1 MDAGQKEKL
10 ARYLRNAE
18 PFLWGVI
25 PGNKKAVLAALR
37 TNLKELGEDSIP
49 LAENQKPTYSM
60 LTDSLLAKL
69 GIEKVIIEIVARQV
83 GGQFTDRPGALEFL
97 RAHWL
102 SGTLP
107 RWQTLQ
113 TLRAPRTVK
122 QKILDVVGPGD
133 RVARPKQTADI
144 LDAFVEVN
152 TQYNYVHGWM
162 VFAGLWFE
170 EIEPF
175 LNEAAEK
182 QTD

>member
-1 MDAGQKEKL
+1 MYAAQEEKL
-10 ARYLRNAE
+10 TRYLRNAQ

-69 GIEKVIIEIVARQV
+69 GIEKVIREIVVPQVRRQ
-83 GGQFTDRPGALEFL
+83 FADRPGALEFL

-122 QKILDVVGPGD
+122 QRLLEAAHPSDLSTVGKLTGDV
-133 RVARPKQTADI
+133 

-152 TQYNYVHGWM
+152 NQYNYVHGWT
-162 VFAGLWFE
+162 VLSGLWFE
-170 EIEPF
+170 EIEPL
-175 LNEAAEK
+175 LNEATEK
-182 QTD
+182 

>member
-1 MDAGQKEKL
+1 MDPNQKEKL
-10 ARYLRNAE
+10 TRYLRNAQ

-37 TNLKELGEDSIP
+37 SNLKELGEDSIP
-49 LAENQKPTYSM
+49 LADNQKPTYTM

-69 GIEKVIIEIVARQV
+69 GIEKVIREIVAVQVRRQ
-83 GGQFTDRPGALEFL
+83 FADRPGALEFL

-113 TLRAPRTVK
+113 TLRAPRKVK
-122 QKILDVVGPGD
+122 QRLLEAAHPSELSTVGKLTG
-133 RVARPKQTADI
+133 DI

-152 TQYNYVHGWM
+152 NQYNYVHGWT

-170 EIEPF
+170 EIEP
-175 LNEAAEK
+175 LLK
-182 QTD
+182 TTDSQHDG